1 MKQRLLFLCETNGL
15 QSPMAEA
22 LLTRIDSEHFDV
34 ISAGTSPGPLHP
46 FTVRVMKEIDID
58 LSQQIPK
65 HLKDLRGNEFDYVIT
80 LDENSRRVRRSF
92 PCAEEIH
99 WQLDEPIVMSSD
111 SERQLRAF
119 RIVRDQISQ
128 RIRLF
133 VIVNVRPLEKSRSAA

>member
-1 MKQRLLFLCETNGL
+1 
-15 QSPMAEA
+15 MAEA
-22 LLTRIDSEHFDV
+22 LLIRIDSEHFDV
-34 ISAGTSPGPLHP
+34 ISAGTSPGRLHP
-46 FTVRVMKEIDID
+46 LTVRVMKEIGIN

-65 HLKDLRGNEFDYVIT
+65 HVKDLRGNEFDYVIT
-80 LDENSRRVRRSF
+80 LDERSRRVRRNF

-111 SERQLRAF
+111 PERQLRAF

-133 VIVNVRPLEKSRSAA
+133 VIVNVRPQKQSLSAA

>member
-1 MKQRLLFLCETNGL
+1 MKRRVLFLCETNGL

-22 LLTRIDSEHFDV
+22 LLIRIDSEHFDV
-34 ISAGTSPGPLHP
+34 ISAGTSPGQLHP
-46 FTVRVMKEIDID
+46 LTVRVMKEIGID

-65 HLKDLRGNEFDYVIT
+65 HVKKLRGNEFDYVIT
-80 LDENSRRVRRSF
+80 LDESSRRVRRNF
-92 PCAEEIH
+92 PCAEAIH

-111 SERQLRAF
+111 PERQLRAF

-133 VIVNVRPLEKSRSAA
+133 VIVNVRPQRKSLSAA

>member
-1 MKQRLLFLCETNGL
+1 
-15 QSPMAEA
+15 
-22 LLTRIDSEHFDV
+22 
-34 ISAGTSPGPLHP
+34 
-46 FTVRVMKEIDID
+46 MKEIDID